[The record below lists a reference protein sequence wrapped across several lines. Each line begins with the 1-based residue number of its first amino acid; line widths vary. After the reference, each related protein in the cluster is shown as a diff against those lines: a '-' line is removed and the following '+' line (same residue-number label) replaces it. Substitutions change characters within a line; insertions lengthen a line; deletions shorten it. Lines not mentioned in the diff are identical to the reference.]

1 MPDKPKIP
9 KPVVLIILDGWGVAP
24 PSKGNAITLAK
35 TPFFD
40 YLVNQYPTMTLQA
53 SGEAVGLPWG
63 KMGNSEVGHLNLGAG
78 RIVYQSLPRIDKSI
92 KDGSFYS
99 RPAFLKVIKHVKK
112 NKSGLH
118 LLGLT
123 SSGCVHSD
131 ISHLFALLELA
142 KKKGL
147 RKVYVHAILDGRDM
161 PRDSGID
168 FIKKLVEQMKKL
180 RIGKLATISGRF
192 YTMDRDNHWE
202 RVIKAYQA
210 MVEGRAD
217 KTFKD
222 PIRAVNT
229 SYKEKIY
236 DEEFVPVVITHRDK
250 PVGKVTDGD
259 GIIFYNFRPD
269 RAREM
274 TSAFVLPEFD
284 KFSRTKISK
293 LLFVTMTEYRE
304 GLPVEVVF
312 PPEKIEYPLARIIS
326 DGGLKQFHIAE
337 TQKYAHVTYFFN
349 GGQEEL
355 FKGQN
360 NFLVPSPRVASYA
373 KKPEMSASQ
382 ISKELCKEVNSNKY
396 DFVVVNFA
404 NLDMVGHTG
413 DLAAVIQAAE
423 VVDKLLENVVE
434 TILARG
440 GLALVIADHGNA
452 EQMINLRTGEIDK
465 EHTTN
470 PVPFI
475 IVGTSFAKAS
485 EDKEEISDLS
495 LIAPVGVLADVA
507 PTILKIM
514 GLKQPEEMNGRALI

>member
-1 MPDKPKIP
+1 MSDLVKNIEEENWPGKI
-9 KPVVLIILDGWGVAP
+9 
-24 PSKGNAITLAK
+24 
-35 TPFFD
+35 
-40 YLVNQYPTMTLQA
+40 A
-53 SGEAVGLPWG
+53 SV
-63 KMGNSEVGHLNLGAG
+63 MGRYYA
-78 RIVYQSLPRIDKSI
+78 
-92 KDGSFYS
+92 
-99 RPAFLKVIKHVKK
+99 
-112 NKSGLH
+112 
-118 LLGLT
+118 
-123 SSGCVHSD
+123 
-131 ISHLFALLELA
+131 
-142 KKKGL
+142 
-147 RKVYVHAILDGRDM
+147 
-161 PRDSGID
+161 
-168 FIKKLVEQMKKL
+168 
-180 RIGKLATISGRF
+180 
-192 YTMDRDNHWE
+192 MDRDNYWE
-202 RVIKAYQA
+202 RIVKAYQA
-210 MVEGRAD
+210 IVEGKSA

-229 SYKEKIY
+229 SYKEKVY

-250 PVGKVTDGD
+250 PVGKVSDGD
-259 GIIFYNFRPD
+259 GVIFYNFRPD
-269 RAREM
+269 RAREL
-274 TSAFVLPEFD
+274 TSAFVEFD
-284 KFSRTKISK
+284 PSPSSLSEGFTRTKISK

-304 GLPVEVVF
+304 GLPVEVAF
-312 PPEKIEYPLARIIS
+312 PPKKIEYPLARIIS
-326 DGGLKQFHIAE
+326 DAGLKQFHIAE

-349 GGQEEL
+349 GGIEEP

-373 KKPEMSASQ
+373 KKPEMSAPQ

-396 DFVVVNFA
+396 DFIVINFA

-452 EQMINLRTGEIDK
+452 EQMIHLRTGEIDK

-475 IVGTSFAKAS
+475 IVGTSF
-485 EDKEEISDLS
+485 KEEKKEISDLS
-495 LIAPVGVLADVA
+495 VISPVGVLADVA